1 MIDLN
6 KVLKEHEN
14 DIAEVNK
21 WAEDQYQ
28 SQFAVHFKKVNE
40 LHERL
45 KSKDNPITD
54 EELEWILT
62 SLPLELIDVSEKL
75 SNVKTSQEVIKVS
88 IKAKETKLAD
98 SYIDDEGMSVS
109 KAKELAANETVEDK
123 LLLSMY
129 DIIYERVSRQVTF
142 AKELIMSCKKIWDA
156 RRNSEQ
162 SMPSIHDCDLPE
174 YSEPNSKTYV
184 K

>member
-6 KVLKEHEN
+6 KILKEHES
-14 DIAEVNK
+14 DINEVSA
-21 WAEDQYQ
+21 WAEEQYQ
-28 SQFAVHFKKVNE
+28 NQFATHFKKVNE
-40 LHERL
+40 LHDKL
-45 KSKDNPITD
+45 KSKDNPLTD

-88 IKAKETKLAD
+88 IKTKETELAD
-98 SYIDDEGMSVS
+98 SFMDDEGMSAS
-109 KAKELAANETVEDK
+109 KAKELAANETIEDK

-162 SMPSIHDCDLPE
+162 SMPSIHDSDLPE
-174 YSEPNSKTYV
+174 YSEPTKTYV

>member
-6 KVLKEHEN
+6 KILKEHES
-14 DIAEVNK
+14 DINEVSA
-21 WAEDQYQ
+21 WAEEQYQ
-28 SQFAVHFKKVNE
+28 NQFATHFKKVNE
-40 LHERL
+40 LHDKL
-45 KSKDNPITD
+45 KSKDNPLTD

-88 IKAKETKLAD
+88 IKTKETELAD
-98 SYIDDEGMSVS
+98 SFMDDEGMSAF
-109 KAKELAANETVEDK
+109 KAKELAANETIEDK

-162 SMPSIHDCDLPE
+162 PVPSIHDSDLPE
-174 YSEPNSKTYV
+174 YSEPTKTYV